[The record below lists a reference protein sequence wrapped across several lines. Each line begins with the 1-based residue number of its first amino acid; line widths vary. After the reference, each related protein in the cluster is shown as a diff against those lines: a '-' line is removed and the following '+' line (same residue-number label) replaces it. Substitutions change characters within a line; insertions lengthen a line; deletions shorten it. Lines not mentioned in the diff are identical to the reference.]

1 LYGDSRH
8 RQFFDKETCVRNRTV
23 LLVLVSSLLLGF
35 SPLSADSVIQRGI
48 DVFTTVGDGRT
59 FYDFSSNPIPA
70 GFFCERS
77 RVFAD
82 RVAFKGLPLATKTPG
97 GLWGADTVIERL
109 DNATFDAKG
118 VGVTRLQF
126 RALSLVSTAPVKT
139 ACGAYHVYVS
149 LAGKQ
154 RVTTMKI
161 LRTEEGGGNF
171 IAPLAVDVRMTFI
184 PVKPARVKTTKKLE
198 IKAAFTFPAQPL
210 PWSFRSGGRAKKIGA
225 VVVDTDGNLAPDTLI
240 PGTSNFAA
248 GQSPDRNQAGK
259 WGGDGCPGC
268 AVYTCHAGDG
278 EEHCYWEPPPPGCD
292 WAPVC

>member
-1 LYGDSRH
+1 L
-8 RQFFDKETCVRNRTV
+8 KETALRHRTV
-23 LLVLVSSLLLGF
+23 LGLLAASFLLGF
-35 SPLSADSVIQRGI
+35 SPLSADSVVQRGA
-48 DVFTTVGDGRT
+48 DVFTTIGDGKT
-59 FYDFSSNPIPA
+59 FYDFSQNPIPA

-77 RVFAD
+77 KVFTG
-82 RVAFKGLPLATKTPG
+82 RVAFKGLPLATRTPG

-109 DNATFDAKG
+109 DNATFDAQG

-126 RALSLVSTAPVKT
+126 RALSLVSTAPIKT

-161 LRTEEGGGNF
+161 LRTQEGGGSF

-198 IKAAFTFPAQPL
+198 IKAGFTFPAQPL
-210 PWSFRSGGRAKKIGA
+210 PWSFRAGVQAKKIGA
-225 VVVDTDGNLAPDTLI
+225 VVVDTDGNLAPDTLV

-248 GQSPDRNQAGK
+248 GRSPDRNQASE
-259 WGGDGCPGC
+259 WGGGECPGC

-278 EEHCYWEPPPPGCD
+278 EEHCYWEPTPPFCNEPPIC
-292 WAPVC
+292 